1 MAALNDTAELEA
13 RQSKDK
19 RETLKEI
26 VERTEEMN
34 ENLKNISHFLPAIR
48 DRKRCGIFFSP
59 ENAVFYVLRGVW
71 ALAFCVIRLPSYIS
85 ACQIWAD
92 RRSGIMGKIKI
103 ITKTKLPH
111 L

>member
-48 DRKRCGIFFSP
+48 DRKRCGTFSSP
-59 ENAVFYVLRGVW
+59 ENAAFYA
-71 ALAFCVIRLPSYIS
+71 ALGRLHFALYVCPVGPSKPRFGPFG
-85 ACQIWAD
+85 AL
-92 RRSGIMGKIKI
+92 
-103 ITKTKLPH
+103 TTNP
-111 L
+111 